1 MYSEF
6 KARVLTP
13 PAHPI
18 GDGECVSLIVNNP
31 ASYTAL
37 LFPGVTWEDII
48 APVINAKDIAGKS
61 NQYLTWI
68 PNVHSNPNQLPAQGD
83 IGVSGAT
90 PVNSAGHCWIFDS
103 ATPNGISILQ
113 QNTPETGEGPNIT
126 AYSWTYRPVLGWYH
140 PNFGPAPDPTPA
152 PAPAPSGQT
161 ITLPKTTGPWHL
173 YAPGFAGNMAHVLG
187 PIEPEVLHEDLTY
200 AIIASLGNG
209 VYRIQSEDYGIGDLF
224 TNGSDVV
231 IK

>member
-1 MYSEF
+1 M
-6 KARVLTP
+6 
-13 PAHPI
+13 
-18 GDGECVSLIVNNP
+18 
-31 ASYTAL
+31 

-161 ITLPKTTGPWHL
+161 ITLPETTGPWHL
-173 YAPGFAGNMAHVLG
+173 RDRNNLSKILG
-187 PIEPEVLHEDLTY
+187 LIEPEVLHESLTY
-200 AIIASLGNG
+200 
-209 VYRIQSEDYGIGDLF
+209 VIQGHPSEYIYWITSEDYGPGAIDVE
-224 TNGSDVV
+224 GSDVI